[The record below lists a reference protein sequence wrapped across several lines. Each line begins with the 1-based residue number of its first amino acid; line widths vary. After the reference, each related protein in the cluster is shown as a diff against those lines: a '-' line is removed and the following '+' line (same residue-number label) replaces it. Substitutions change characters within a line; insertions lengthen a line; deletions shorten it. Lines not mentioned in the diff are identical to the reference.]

1 MHKLKEKQLVLNQ
14 NFEFEKIENSVMLFN
29 VVEKKMVT
37 LNETAGR
44 IIELFKNPISYD
56 DFWIKFQNAIIIN
69 DENSKNIQSEV
80 DEIVSKMIDEKIII
94 IR

>member
-44 IIELFKNPISYD
+44 IIELVKNPISYD
-56 DFWIKFQNAIIIN
+56 DFWIKFKNTIIIN
-69 DENSKNIQSEV
+69 DQNSKNIQSEV

-94 IR
+94 IG

>member
-44 IIELFKNPISYD
+44 IIELVKNPISYD
-56 DFWIKFQNAIIIN
+56 DFWIKFKNAIIIN